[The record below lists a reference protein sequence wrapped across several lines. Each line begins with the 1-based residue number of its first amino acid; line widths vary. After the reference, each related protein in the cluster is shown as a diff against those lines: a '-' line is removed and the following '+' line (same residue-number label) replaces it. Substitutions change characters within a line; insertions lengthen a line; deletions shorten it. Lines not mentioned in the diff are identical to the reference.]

1 MNCIVDICSEDSK
14 NKFLLAYSELH
25 DLIESFRK
33 SDNTL
38 QKNEVIKGYIKDYG
52 TSDFV
57 KKEEWE
63 NNLKASD
70 ISLQNYASCFS
81 EEGLFLNLLK
91 KKKKKK
97 NRIN

>member
-1 MNCIVDICSEDSK
+1 MCSEVSK

-33 SDNTL
+33 SDNTQ
-38 QKNEVIKGYIKDYG
+38 QKNEVIKEYIKDYG
-52 TSDFV
+52 TNDFV

-63 NNLKASD
+63 HNLKASD

-81 EEGLFLNLLK
+81 EEGFDFLNLLGFR
-91 KKKKKK
+91 K
-97 NRIN
+97 N